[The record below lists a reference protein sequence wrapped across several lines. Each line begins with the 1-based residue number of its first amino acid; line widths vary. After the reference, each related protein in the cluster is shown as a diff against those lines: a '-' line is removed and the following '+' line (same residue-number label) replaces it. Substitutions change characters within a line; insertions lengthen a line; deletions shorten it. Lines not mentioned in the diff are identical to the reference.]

1 MSDISSEPNPQS
13 RATLAAFR
21 YRDFRL
27 FWTSIFI
34 SNIGTWMQ
42 MTAVNWLL
50 YQLTRSPMQLGVNGL
65 FRAVPAIALGVFSGT
80 LADRY
85 DRKKLLLT
93 TQSLLGMLALLL
105 GILDH
110 SDNIRP
116 WHIYAIT
123 FLSSVVGSCD
133 GPARQSLFPSLIPK
147 AVLPNAVALNSI
159 LWKGAALLGPTL
171 GGIAISVAG
180 TSGAFYANA
189 ASFLVVVIALL
200 LMRSPSP
207 SPERSQRFMSDMKTG
222 LSYVY
227 SQKTIFGVII
237 MEATT
242 AIFGLDNAMLTI
254 FASDILRVGADGFGL
269 LQSARGLG
277 AVIGSSFYIGM
288 GQRPYQGKILLVSA
302 ILYGVAFA
310 FFGLSPSFVLCLSLL
325 TFVGAV
331 DTIWAA
337 ARSTILQWVAPDRL
351 RGRVMGIFQLSNQG
365 LNPLGQVETGLV
377 VPFIGAR
384 ATTVLGG
391 LIVSSMTLLTAW
403 RVSEI
408 PRFRLDA
415 PSPPQDQADIVARE
429 PPAAPFLRAS
439 PSGKELKKE
448 PLS

>member
-1 MSDISSEPNPQS
+1 M
-13 RATLAAFR
+13 
-21 YRDFRL
+21 
-27 FWTSIFI
+27 
-34 SNIGTWMQ
+34 
-42 MTAVNWLL
+42 
-50 YQLTRSPMQLGVNGL
+50 NGL
-65 FRAVPAIALGVFSGT
+65 FRSIPAIALGVFSGT

-93 TQSLLGMLALLL
+93 TQSLMGMLALLL
-105 GILDH
+105 GVLDH

-123 FLSSVVGSCD
+123 FLSAAVGSCD

-147 AVLPNAVALNSI
+147 SVLPNAVALNSI

-171 GGIAISVAG
+171 GGIAISLAG

-189 ASFLVVVIALL
+189 ASYLAVVIALL

-207 SPERSQRFMSDMKTG
+207 SPERSRRFLSDMKTG

-227 SQKTIFGVII
+227 SQKIIFGVII

-242 AIFGLDNAMLTI
+242 SIFGLDNAMLTI
-254 FASDILRVGADGFGL
+254 FASDILRVGARGFGL

-277 AVIGSSFYIGM
+277 AVIGSSLFIAM
-288 GQRPYQGKILLVSA
+288 GQRPYQGKILLTSA

-310 FFGLSPSFVLCLSLL
+310 LFGLSPSFMLCLLLL

-377 VPFIGAR
+377 VPLIGAR

-408 PRFRLDA
+408 PKFRLDTPKPEEEHGDDVGRKRPTAQFTPADA
-415 PSPPQDQADIVARE
+415 PCKGLKD
-429 PPAAPFLRAS
+429 AS
-439 PSGKELKKE
+439 S
-448 PLS
+448 

>member
-1 MSDISSEPNPQS
+1 MDDQTSNLNPQS
-13 RATLAAFR
+13 RSALEAFR

-50 YQLTRSPMQLGVNGL
+50 YELTQSPVQLGMNGI
-65 FRAVPAIALGVFSGT
+65 FRSVPAITLGVFSGT

-93 TQSLLGMLALLL
+93 TQSLLGLLALLL
-105 GILDH
+105 GVLDH

-116 WHIYAIT
+116 WHIYAVT
-123 FLSSVVGSCD
+123 FLSAVVGSCD

-159 LWKGAALLGPTL
+159 LWMGAALLGPTL

-189 ASFLVVVIALL
+189 ASFLAVVIALL
-200 LMRSPSP
+200 LMRSAAPSP
-207 SPERSQRFMSDMKTG
+207 DRSRRFLSDIKTG

-242 AIFGLDNAMLTI
+242 SIFGLDNAMLTI
-254 FASDILRVGADGFGL
+254 FASDILRVGAQGFGL

-277 AVIGSSFYIGM
+277 AVIGSSFYIAM
-288 GQRPYQGKILLVSA
+288 GQRPYQGRILLASA

-310 FFGLSPSFVLCLSLL
+310 LFGLSPSFLLCLSLL

-331 DTIWAA
+331 DTVWAA
-337 ARSTILQWVAPDRL
+337 ARSTILQWIAPDRL

-377 VPFIGAR
+377 VPLMGAR

-391 LIVSSMTLLTAW
+391 LIVSSMTLMTAW
-403 RVSEI
+403 RISEI
-408 PRFRLDA
+408 PKFRLDA
-415 PSPPQDQADIVARE
+415 PKPPEEHEQILSADAT
-429 PPAAPFLRAS
+429 PL
-439 PSGKELKKE
+439 PSDVPSAKALEE
-448 PLS
+448 SST

>member
-1 MSDISSEPNPQS
+1 MSDPSSDSTPQS
-13 RATLAAFR
+13 GSALAAFR

-27 FWTSIFI
+27 FWASIFI

-50 YQLTRSPMQLGVNGL
+50 YKLTQSPIQLGMNGL
-65 FRAVPAIALGVFSGT
+65 FRSVPAIALGVFSGT

-85 DRKKLLLT
+85 NRKKLLLT

-105 GILDH
+105 GVLDH

-116 WHIYAIT
+116 WHIYAVT
-123 FLSSVVGSCD
+123 FLSAAVGSCD

-147 AVLPNAVALNSI
+147 SALPNAVALNSI

-207 SPERSQRFMSDMKTG
+207 APERSRRFLSDMKTG

-227 SQKTIFGVII
+227 SQKIIFGVII

-242 AIFGLDNAMLTI
+242 SIFGLDNAMLTI
-254 FASDILRVGADGFGL
+254 FASDILRVGAHGFGL

-277 AVIGSSFYIGM
+277 AVIGSSIYIAM
-288 GQRPYQGKILLVSA
+288 GQRPYQGKVLLASA
-302 ILYGVAFA
+302 ILYGAAFA
-310 FFGLSPSFVLCLSLL
+310 LFGVSPAFMLSLLLL

-377 VPFIGAR
+377 VPVIGAR
-384 ATTVLGG
+384 AATVLGG

-408 PRFRLDA
+408 PKFRLDA
-415 PSPPQDQADIVARE
+415 SKPQEDHADIVGEKKLTAE
-429 PPAAPFLRAS
+429 FLPANPP
-439 PSGKELKKE
+439 GKRLKD
-448 PLS
+448 SSI